1 MSSAG
6 ASTLAKTPASDSEF
20 TISDLAS
27 EFDITTRAIRFYDER
42 GLIQSTRRSG
52 VRIYTPA
59 QRIKLM
65 LILRG
70 KRLGL
75 SLEESRDIINMYNP
89 GSENSK
95 QLQFLL
101 DKIREKRAQLER
113 KRKEITSML
122 RDLNI
127 AEQNCLDAIAQLSRP
142 ANGKLSP
149 RTKPDSKKSA
159 PKRLSTRQLL
169 MPG

>member
-1 MSSAG
+1 M
-6 ASTLAKTPASDSEF
+6 AKIPAADSEF

-42 GLIQSTRRSG
+42 GLIQSTRKSG

-89 GSENSK
+89 GSENSR
-95 QLQFLL
+95 QLQLLL

-122 RDLNI
+122 KDLNI
-127 AEQNCLDAIAQLSRP
+127 AEQNCLDAIALLTKTR
-142 ANGKLSP
+142 SP
-149 RTKPDSKKSA
+149 KNPPRNN
-159 PKRLSTRQLL
+159 STRKN
-169 MPG
+169 